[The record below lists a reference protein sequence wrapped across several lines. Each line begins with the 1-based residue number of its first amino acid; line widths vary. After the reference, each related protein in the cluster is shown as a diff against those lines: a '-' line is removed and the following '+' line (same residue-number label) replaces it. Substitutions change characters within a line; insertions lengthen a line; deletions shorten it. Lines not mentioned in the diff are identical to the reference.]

1 MQNLSKNLGMNTQKG
16 LGLSCVYGRL
26 GIGKQKQKKNVKK

>member
-16 LGLSCVYGRL
+16 LGLSCVYGPP
-26 GIGKQKQKKNVKK
+26 GIGIQKQKKNVKK